1 LFLRKEVSKLAISK
15 ARKLALT
22 AQYAEML
29 KGSQGI
35 VLAAFSGSRVSELEA
50 LRRKVRENG
59 GEFHVVKNRL
69 MLLAL
74 KEAGIPVPPGG
85 LQGTTALGF
94 AGDDVPGVAKAIVDA
109 ARTSTALKVKG
120 GMVNGVAYGAA
131 EIERLADLPP
141 LPVLRA
147 RLLGV
152 ISAPATRIAGVMAG
166 SVRQLTTV
174 VKAYSEKAPAGA

>member
-1 LFLRKEVSKLAISK
+1 LAISK

-74 KEAGIPVPPGG
+74 KEAGVPVPSGG
-85 LQGTTALGF
+85 LLGTTAVGF
-94 AGDDVPGVAKAIVDA
+94 AGDDVPGVAKAIVEA
-109 ARTSTALKVKG
+109 ARTSEALKVKG
-120 GMVNGVAYGAA
+120 GMINGVAYGAA

-147 RLLGV
+147 SLLGV
-152 ISAPATRIAGVMAG
+152 ITAPASRVAGVMAS
-166 SVRQLTTV
+166 SVRQLATV
-174 VKAYSEKAPAGA
+174 VKAYSEKAPAAA

>member
-1 LFLRKEVSKLAISK
+1 LRKEVTTLAISK
-15 ARKLALT
+15 ARKQALT
-22 AQYAEML
+22 ADYAEKL
-29 KGSQGI
+29 RRSQGI

-74 KEAGIPVPPGG
+74 KEAGMPVPSGG
-85 LQGTTALGF
+85 LEGTTAVGF

-109 ARTSTALKVKG
+109 ARTSEALKVKG
-120 GMVNGVAYGAA
+120 GVISGVAYAPA

-141 LPVLRA
+141 MPVLRA

-152 ISAPATRIAGVMAG
+152 IGAPASRLAGVLAG
-166 SVRQLTTV
+166 SVRQLATV
-174 VKAYSEKAPAGA
+174 VKAYSEKAPVAA

>member
-1 LFLRKEVSKLAISK
+1 VSKLTISK
-15 ARKLALT
+15 ARKQTLT
-22 AQYAEML
+22 AQYAELL

-35 VLAAFSGSRVSELEA
+35 VLAAFSGARVSELEA

-69 MLLAL
+69 MLLAFE
-74 KEAGIPVPPGG
+74 EAGIPVPSGG
-85 LQGTTALGF
+85 LQGTTAVGF

-109 ARTSTALKVKG
+109 ARSSEALKIKG
-120 GMVNGVAYGAA
+120 GMVSGVAYGAA

-147 RLLGV
+147 QLLGV
-152 ISAPATRIAGVMAG
+152 ITAPATHVASVVAG
-166 SVRQLTTV
+166 SVRQLATV
-174 VKAYSEKAPAGA
+174 IKAYSEKTPAAAEAAAGA